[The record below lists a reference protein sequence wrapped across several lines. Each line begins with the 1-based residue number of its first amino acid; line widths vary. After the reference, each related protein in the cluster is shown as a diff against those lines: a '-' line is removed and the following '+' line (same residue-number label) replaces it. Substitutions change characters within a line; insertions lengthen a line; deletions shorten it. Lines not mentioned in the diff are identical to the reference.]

1 MTAFAKSFF
10 IVAAVTVGMLA
21 ALACG
26 KPKGEAVSTT
36 ATSAA
41 VLSLASCDTVREQ
54 GTCSDYSSSTGS
66 FGVERSLCRTAHGD
80 FRLATCS
87 TQGRIGSCIVGLGQS
102 QSQEGETKQYYG
114 GEHGFTAETAQAD
127 CAQNGRAPL
136 EARFFAAR

>member
-10 IVAAVTVGMLA
+10 IVAAVALGMLA

-54 GTCSDYSSSTGS
+54 GSCSDYSSSTGS

-80 FRLATCS
+80 FRLAACP
-87 TQGRIGSCIVGLGQS
+87 TQGRIGSCIVGLGQT
-102 QSQEGETKQYYG
+102 GETKQYYG
-114 GEHGFTAETAQAD
+114 GEHGFTAETARAD
-127 CAQNGRAPL
+127 CAQNGRDPL
-136 EARFFAAR
+136 EARFLTAR